1 MVHEEMVARCL
12 AAVEHLGGVP
22 DARDVADVLD
32 VQDSPPRRHHTTT
45 HLAEMWAE
53 VDRLTEGTGPGGVP
67 SVVDLAIA
75 FHDVVY
81 DPTGD
86 DNEDRSA
93 RRAARVLGRFGVG
106 HHAVEEVE
114 RLVRVTVDHVA
125 DRADLHAALL
135 VDADLWILAAPAD
148 RYDRYVQDVRNE
160 YGHVAEPDW
169 RAGRLQVLDH
179 LDARLAEVGYLV
191 GLDDD
196 RADRAGRAR
205 ANVAREHVALATP

>member
-1 MVHEEMVARCL
+1 MAHEEMVARCL

-22 DARDVADVLD
+22 DALDVADVLD
-32 VQDSPPRRHHTTT
+32 VQDGPPRRHHTTT

-53 VDRLTEGTGPGGVP
+53 VDRLVAATEQGAVP
-67 SVVDLAIA
+67 AVVDLAIA

-81 DPTGD
+81 DPTAT

-93 RRAARVLGRFGVG
+93 RRATRVLDRFGVG
-106 HHAVEEVE
+106 GHVVEEVE

-125 DRADLHAALL
+125 DRGDLHAALV

-148 RYDRYVQDVRNE
+148 RYDRYVRDVRHE

-169 RAGRLQVLDH
+169 RAGRLQVLHH
-179 LDARLAEVGYLV
+179 LDARLAKVGYLV
-191 GLDDD
+191 GSEQD
-196 RADRAGRAR
+196 RADRTRRAR
-205 ANVAREHVALATP
+205 ANVAREYAELT